1 MFSTHFFL
9 PLYLP
14 PKAIQKQMDHGGEAT
29 DKEYNKG
36 RKCFEGTSHFEPL
49 QLKFHLLL
57 NPGAFPPTLPDSS
70 LFAFSKFSLTSKF
83 VLI

>member
-1 MFSTHFFL
+1 
-9 PLYLP
+9 
-14 PKAIQKQMDHGGEAT
+14 MDHGGEAT

-57 NPGAFPPTLPDSS
+57 NPGAFPNAPGFFFVR
-70 LFAFSKFSLTSKF
+70 LFKIFPYVKVCANLNP
-83 VLI
+83 I